1 MYSVTPGIRRIFRRK
16 KMTPSPHSPVAGL
29 LDLLL
34 SIFMLLTLTLL
45 LTPGGLWAG
54 LS

>member
-1 MYSVTPGIRRIFRRK
+1 MA
-16 KMTPSPHSPVAGL
+16 PSPHSPVAGL

-54 LS
+54 FSL